1 MVMRANAAQAKSKA
15 RRRERRVEAVKEA
28 KSGTAFSVRDYYFET
43 GFRMNA
49 RIIVSRTNEKP
60 ILRGFSVVPWSE
72 NCACNE
78 GTALQYPER

>member
-1 MVMRANAAQAKSKA
+1 MRANAAQAKSKA

-49 RIIVSRTNEKP
+49 RIIVSRTNEKL
-60 ILRGFSVVPWSE
+60 ILRTILVVS
-72 NCACNE
+72 
-78 GTALQYPER
+78 

>member
-1 MVMRANAAQAKSKA
+1 
-15 RRRERRVEAVKEA
+15 
-28 KSGTAFSVRDYYFET
+28 
-43 GFRMNA
+43 MNA

-78 GTALQYPER
+78 GTALQYPERFYERAVKKKVLPSRSPAMD